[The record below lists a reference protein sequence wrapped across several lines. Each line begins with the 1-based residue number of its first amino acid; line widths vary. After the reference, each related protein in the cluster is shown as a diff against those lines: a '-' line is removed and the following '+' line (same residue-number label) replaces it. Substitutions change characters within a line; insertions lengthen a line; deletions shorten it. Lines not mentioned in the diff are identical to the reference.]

1 VIILSSK
8 SIKMET
14 NQTLPINRGYIEL
27 SGRNLKWIGY
37 LIFVNIIITVLI
49 FYLISEKESEISLFN
64 IGQTSKEIK
73 TLIRTWEILSL
84 ILIIVK
90 GILFIESGKNLIKS
104 ITLIVKSNPNVERTD
119 LIEGGVTLETEYF
132 SNGNIKIEKT
142 FNKDGLKHGIW
153 EYYKEDGNLDF
164 KEVFDN
170 GKFIRKIY

>member
-1 VIILSSK
+1 
-8 SIKMET
+8 MET

-37 LIFVNIIITVLI
+37 LIFVNIIVTVLI
-49 FYLISEKESEISLFN
+49 YYLISEKESEISLFN
-64 IGQTSKEIK
+64 MGQTSKEIK
-73 TLIRTWEILSL
+73 TLYGTWVILSL

-104 ITLIVKSNPNVERTD
+104 IPLIVRSNPNVERTD

-153 EYYKEDGNLDF
+153 KYYLKNGELDYQELYQDGNWV
-164 KEVFDN
+164 KN
-170 GKFIRKIY
+170 IK